1 MKRFLVTLI
10 LTSFLSPVFGAD
22 EGTQIAGIK
31 VVSTSAKAGAGN
43 VVHMGGRPI
52 TLSGNAVVEG
62 QQLPEMTLVGLD
74 GEEVSLGKKDG
85 KVKLI
90 SIVPNLMTKVCE
102 AQTHNLS
109 EESQAIEGKV
119 DMITVSMDTT
129 DVQNKFSSEAKIDN
143 VQFLSD
149 KSKGEFGQN
158 TGLLLSTDRFQ
169 LLARAI
175 IVVDTDNTVRY
186 VQVMDEITTM
196 PDMEKA
202 RMMAASLL

>member
-1 MKRFLVTLI
+1 MKKLLITLI
-10 LTSFLSPVFGAD
+10 LSSFLSPAFAD
-22 EGTQIAGIK
+22 DTQIQGIK
-31 VVSTSAKAGAGN
+31 VVSSSAKAGEGN
-43 VVHMGGRPI
+43 VVHMGGRPVP
-52 TLSGNAVVEG
+52 LSGKAVVEG
-62 QQLPEMTLVGLD
+62 EKFPAVELVDLEGKA
-74 GEEVSLGKKDG
+74 VKLGQNDG

-102 AQTHNLS
+102 AQTHDLS
-109 EESQAIEGKV
+109 EQSQAIEGKV

-129 DVQNKFSSEAKIDN
+129 EIQNKFSSEAKISN

-149 KSKGEFGQN
+149 KAKGEFGQN

-175 IVVDTDNTVRY
+175 IVVDADNTVRY

-196 PDMEKA
+196 PDMAKA
-202 RMMAASLL
+202 RMVAASLL

>member
-1 MKRFLVTLI
+1 MKKLLVTLI
-10 LTSFLSPVFGAD
+10 VSAFLTPAFAED
-22 EGTQIAGIK
+22 TQIQGIK
-31 VVSTSAKAGAGN
+31 VVSSSAKAGEGN
-43 VVHMGGRPI
+43 RVHMGGRPI
-52 TLSGNAVVEG
+52 PLSGKAVVEG
-62 QQLPEMTLVGLD
+62 EKFPAVELIGLD
-74 GEEVSLGKKDG
+74 GKSVKLGEQDG

-102 AQTHNLS
+102 AQTHDLS
-109 EESQAIEGKV
+109 EQSQAIEGKV

-129 DVQNKFSSEAKIDN
+129 DIQNKFSKEAKINN

-149 KSKGEFGQN
+149 KAQGEFGQN

-175 IVVDTDNTVRY
+175 IVVDADNTVRY

-196 PDMEKA
+196 PDMAKA
-202 RMMAASLL
+202 RMVAASLL